1 MDSTEETG
9 APENEEVSGIP
20 ADEAVSARPLRRDAE
35 RNRQRI
41 LRAADEIFT
50 QRGLEASLDDVAHH
64 AGVGV
69 ATVYRR
75 FPDKTSLVDALFEQR
90 VDALVSLA
98 EHAYAEP
105 DAWQALV
112 SFLEHAA
119 QKLSG
124 DRGLRQ
130 LLMFAANGH
139 DRVDYARNRMKP
151 AVDRLLKRAQAE
163 GQVREDLGAT
173 DIPVLE
179 FMLGAVAEYAHH
191 VRPALWRRYLA
202 LMLDALRP
210 GRDSFTPLPEPE
222 LTPDELTIAMRT
234 SPLGRHL
241 SAHKGVRQ
249 QEPTDCP

>member
-1 MDSTEETG
+1 VDSIEEPVTG
-9 APENEEVSGIP
+9 ENEEVS
-20 ADEAVSARPLRRDAE
+20 AVETEGQAAERPLRRDAE

-50 QRGLEASLDDVAHH
+50 QRGLEATLDDVARH

-69 ATVYRR
+69 GTVYRR

-90 VDALVSLA
+90 VDALVEMA
-98 EHAYAEP
+98 EHAYAQP

-112 SFLEHAA
+112 WFLEQAA
-119 QKLSG
+119 EKLSG

-130 LLMFAANGH
+130 LLMFAAAGH

-173 DIPVLE
+173 DMPVLE
-179 FMLGAVAEYAHH
+179 FMIGAVAEYAHA
-191 VRPALWRRYLA
+191 VRPDLWRRFLA

-210 GRDSFTPLPEPE
+210 ARDSYTQLPVRE
-222 LTPDELTIAMRT
+222 LTPEEMVTVMRT

-241 SAHKGVRQ
+241 GTHKTPGPQ
-249 QEPTDCP
+249 DP